1 MHVPAAENA
10 ENEMREGGWVGGGD
24 KFSKL
29 EQYERRKDA
38 LSVIMG
44 DQISSGD

>member
-10 ENEMREGGWVGGGD
+10 ENEMREGGWVGED

-29 EQYERRKDA
+29 EQ
-38 LSVIMG
+38 
-44 DQISSGD
+44 